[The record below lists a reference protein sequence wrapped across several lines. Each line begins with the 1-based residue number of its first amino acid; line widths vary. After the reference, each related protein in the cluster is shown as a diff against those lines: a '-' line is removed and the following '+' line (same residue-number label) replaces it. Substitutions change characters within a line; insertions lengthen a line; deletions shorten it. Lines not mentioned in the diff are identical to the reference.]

1 MPGYNLSFVNKL
13 NRRCVCPLCRL
24 PMKDPVFI
32 TTCGHRFCDM
42 CLQEFL
48 SAGVFKCPE
57 DDKPLDYGKI
67 FPDND
72 LYKEITSSIV
82 RCKHYKEGCKWVDP
96 LSSLQ
101 SHLDVCRY
109 DAVSCPNSCS
119 ALLSRMCV
127 HDHLEYTCPRRRV
140 LCEFCGNE
148 FSGEQM
154 EQNHSGNCLY
164 ETVWCENKCGARLE
178 RRYLSNHMKNEC
190 HKRTV
195 QCQFCKREFVEE
207 TLQTHHYQCPRF
219 PIQCPNRCD
228 PAKIPREEVDGHI
241 KEHCPSVSVTC
252 AFKEAGCKV
261 KCQRFHLD
269 SHMDENL
276 KRHLSMAWDLVKQ
289 QQQEIRQLRNALHAS
304 TQVTNGNY
312 IWRIS
317 DYKSKYLES
326 AYKGAKELTCQP
338 FYTSRHGYKVSAS
351 VFLNGYGNSDNKY
364 LSLYFKILPGEYDN
378 LLEWPFRLPVTFTLF
393 DQAADQDKRRNIVE
407 RFMPDPTRKQF
418 KKPHPDME
426 SLGFGY
432 PKFIS
437 LETLKTKNYI
447 KDDILYIGIKVDN
460 KSFIVP

>member
-1 MPGYNLSFVNKL
+1 MEGGFTVIAPPLPPRYETPSICNRSF
-13 NRRCVCPLCRL
+13 
-24 PMKDPVFI
+24 DTATVFSSK
-32 TTCGHRFCDM
+32 TVE
-42 CLQEFL
+42 CLDKNGN
-48 SAGVFKCPE
+48 AGVFKCPE

-154 EQNHSGNCLY
+154 EQSHSGNCLY

-378 LLEWPFRLPVTFTLF
+378 LLEWPFRLPVTFTLY

-432 PKFIS
+432 PKFVS

>member
-1 MPGYNLSFVNKL
+1 
-13 NRRCVCPLCRL
+13 
-24 PMKDPVFI
+24 
-32 TTCGHRFCDM
+32 
-42 CLQEFL
+42 
-48 SAGVFKCPE
+48 
-57 DDKPLDYGKI
+57 
-67 FPDND
+67 
-72 LYKEITSSIV
+72 
-82 RCKHYKEGCKWVDP
+82 
-96 LSSLQ
+96 
-101 SHLDVCRY
+101 
-109 DAVSCPNSCS
+109 
-119 ALLSRMCV
+119 
-127 HDHLEYTCPRRRV
+127 
-140 LCEFCGNE
+140 
-148 FSGEQM
+148 M
-154 EQNHSGNCLY
+154 EQSHSGNCLY

-207 TLQTHHYQCPRF
+207 TLQTHQYQCPRF

-252 AFKEAGCKV
+252 TFKEAGCKV

-276 KRHLSMAWDLVKQ
+276 RQHLSMAWDLVKQ

-338 FYTSRHGYKVSAS
+338 FYSSRHGYKVSAS
-351 VFLNGYGNSDNKY
+351 VFLNGYGSSDNKY

-378 LLEWPFRLPVTFTLF
+378 LLEWPFRLPVTFTLY
-393 DQAADQDKRRNIVE
+393 DQAGEQDKRRNIVE

-432 PKFIS
+432 PKFVS